1 MQHHTLPTP
10 TSRPAR
16 QGQHSQQ
23 SAASARPPLCWF
35 DEYLMSIVPGHTP
48 ADEND
53 LNIML
58 ELMGATPETRDQVLE
73 SYNMMAKDL
82 VKTAGVRVV
91 GARRSHI
98 SSPIST
104 VTMPGDETQA
114 NRSRLLCP
122 DPQLAPRVPHL
133 GRWDGF
139 LRPLLC
145 RFLRPS
151 AQSIRQP
158 SQGHSLHATS
168 QPAGFGY
175 VPHPQ
180 VSPTGHPLSTRMDQ
194 QSTMALTSRL
204 LSLERSMGMD
214 SFPEGEEKWMI
225 PEGTY
230 VTLRREGHPL
240 FTFQMPNR
248 RPQTIAQPRWGVM

>member
-82 VKTAGVRVV
+82 VKTAGVRVMKPKPTDPV
-91 GARRSHI
+91 YSVQIPNSPLVFRIWEGGMDFYGHFCVDFYDPRRKVSVNLPRGTPCTPQA
-98 SSPIST
+98 SPPASDT
-104 VTMPGDETQA
+104 
-114 NRSRLLCP
+114 CP
-122 DPQLAPRVPHL
+122 TL
-133 GRWDGF
+133 
-139 LRPLLC
+139 
-145 RFLRPS
+145 
-151 AQSIRQP
+151 
-158 SQGHSLHATS
+158 
-168 QPAGFGY
+168 
-175 VPHPQ
+175 
-180 VSPTGHPLSTRMDQ
+180 
-194 QSTMALTSRL
+194 SRL